1 MYTTATDIDSAPTPQ
16 VCTFQ
21 AWHYQAGNLHCELPA
36 GHDGLHGYW
45 ITPNVLK
52 RWQITW

>member
-1 MYTTATDIDSAPTPQ
+1 MTAPAPQ
-16 VCTFQ
+16 ACTFQ
-21 AWHYQAGNLHCELPA
+21 AWHHQAGNLHCELPA

-52 RWQITW
+52 RWEVTW